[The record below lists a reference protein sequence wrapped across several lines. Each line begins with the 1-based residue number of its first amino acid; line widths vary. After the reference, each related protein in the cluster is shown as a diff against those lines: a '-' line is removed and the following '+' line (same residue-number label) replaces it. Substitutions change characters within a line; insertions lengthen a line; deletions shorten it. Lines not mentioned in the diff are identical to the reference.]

1 MEQSLSWAANSK
13 YLCFNETGGCLPYSL
28 TKAYREIEMQV
39 HAFLIA
45 AIVVCEWLISHS
57 RVSHCG
63 GRVNGIE
70 INFLQILVMNTTDPD
85 VISTRIHGR
94 GHKLFY
100 HTSVMYLLYSNI
112 FGTQSVKS
120 KLQQCVYLLVYF
132 STFQMYCLFRDV
144 LCIVCV
150 YMCTELQPPGGYP
163 IAVNK
168 NIISCHT

>member
-1 MEQSLSWAANSK
+1 VEQGLSWAVNSE
-13 YLCFNETGGCLPYSL
+13 YSCFNETGDCLPYSL

-70 INFLQILVMNTTDPD
+70 INSLQTLVMNTTDPD
-85 VISTRIHGR
+85 VISPIIHGR

-100 HTSVMYLLYSNI
+100 QISFMYLLYSNI
-112 FGTQSVKS
+112 FGTEGMK
-120 KLQQCVYLLVYF
+120 
-132 STFQMYCLFRDV
+132 
-144 LCIVCV
+144 
-150 YMCTELQPPGGYP
+150 
-163 IAVNK
+163 
-168 NIISCHT
+168 